1 VHDLGKA
8 LSPKDNL
15 PHHYG
20 HENAGLPVLE
30 KLCQRLRVPN
40 TYKILATHVMQYHT
54 HCHKAMELRA
64 GTLTDLLATLGTHK
78 QNNQF
83 AEFLLACEA
92 DAKGRTGFENRPY
105 PQAERL
111 RAAAKAISAV
121 DISSVLTGDLQGG
134 LIGEAIRRLRI
145 KAVADVI
152 NAEQAL

>member
-1 VHDLGKA
+1 
-8 LSPKDNL
+8 
-15 PHHYG
+15 
-20 HENAGLPVLE
+20 
-30 KLCQRLRVPN
+30 
-40 TYKILATHVMQYHT
+40 
-54 HCHKAMELRA
+54 
-64 GTLTDLLATLGTHK
+64 
-78 QNNQF
+78 
-83 AEFLLACEA
+83 EFLLACEA